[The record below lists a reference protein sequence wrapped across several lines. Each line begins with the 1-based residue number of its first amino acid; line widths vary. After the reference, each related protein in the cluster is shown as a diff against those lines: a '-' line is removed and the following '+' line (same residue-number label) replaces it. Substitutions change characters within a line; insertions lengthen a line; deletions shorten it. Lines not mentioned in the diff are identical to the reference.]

1 LEVDRKRPD
10 HCQDNAI
17 DPYSTDLSD
26 IFRRVAIQIADIL
39 KGTRPQD
46 IPVYEP
52 TKFELVVN
60 IKTAKSLGINV
71 PPSIVVSASEV
82 IE

>member
-1 LEVDRKRPD
+1 MEVGRKRPD
-10 HCQDNAI
+10 QCQDNVIEPTFHTSSVA
-17 DPYSTDLSD
+17 SLSKTD
-26 IFRRVAIQIADIL
+26 VL
-39 KGTRPQD
+39 KGTRPRD
-46 IPVYEP
+46 IPVYKP